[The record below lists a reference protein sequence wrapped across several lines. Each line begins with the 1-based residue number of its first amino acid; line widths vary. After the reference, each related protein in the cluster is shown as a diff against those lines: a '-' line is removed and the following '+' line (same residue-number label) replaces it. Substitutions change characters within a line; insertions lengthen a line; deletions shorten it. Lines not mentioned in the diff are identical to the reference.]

1 MAEGNE
7 IHFKVGQTRVFGFL
21 PIPKLVVQLAAAIAG
36 RDIEELGVKQKGDT
50 FIFTSPFGRRD
61 ALLISFGYHTALRV
75 GECAGL
81 VVHLVARDGQPRQ
94 FLHLPASICKGSR
107 GRVVP
112 LNDKAQACIRQ
123 LLAFNCARGLST
135 APAAPLF
142 QNRRHG
148 PLSVRSMQKLVAH
161 YREKAG
167 LDVRATPHTLRHSS
181 ASHMVV
187 AGVPTVY
194 VQQILGHRHLSS
206 TQVYCHLSKE
216 QLLEAARALE

>member
-1 MAEGNE
+1 MFALSKSELRQ
-7 IHFKVGQTRVFGFL
+7 V
-21 PIPKLVVQLAAAIAG
+21 LAAV
-36 RDIEELGVKQKGDT
+36 DL
-50 FIFTSPFGRRD
+50 TSPFGRRD
-61 ALLISFGYHTALRV
+61 ALLISFMYHTALRV
-75 GECAGL
+75 GECSGL
-81 VVHLVARDGQPRQ
+81 VVSLVAHDGAPRQ

-123 LLAFNCARGLST
+123 LLAFNSARGLST

-142 QNRRHG
+142 QNRCHG
-148 PLSVRSMQKLVAH
+148 PLSVRSIQQLVAH

-181 ASHMVV
+181 ASHMVA
-187 AGVPTVY
+187 AGVPTIF
-194 VQQILGHRHLSS
+194 VQQVLGHRYLSS
-206 TQVYCHLSKE
+206 TQVYCHLTKE